1 MLQDFKLTENIEEA
15 VDVAQEQPLP
25 QHCHRL
31 KPHQLRTIQ
40 IALQD
45 ESKRVENETVD
56 QIMKATTARP
66 HLMIE
71 FTSSRR

>member
-45 ESKRVENETVD
+45 KSKRVENETV
-56 QIMKATTARP
+56 
-66 HLMIE
+66 L
-71 FTSSRR
+71 FSSTPPRHVNAAIPGV